1 MEKRSRDA
9 PLVNYTI
16 TTHRRLIMAHD
27 NSAVAIYEQHTGAE
41 EAVRALQKAGFDVKK
56 LSIVGKGYHS
66 EEQVVGFFTTGDRV
80 KFWGGTG
87 GLWGG
92 LWGLVVGAAFLSIPG
107 IGPVLVGG
115 PLVGAIVSAVEGA
128 VVVGGLSAIGAALYS
143 VGIPKDSVVRYEA
156 ALKADKYLVVLHGS
170 ADEVAKAREIL
181 KSSKATSVN
190 EHPAQAAA
198 AR

>member
-1 MEKRSRDA
+1 
-9 PLVNYTI
+9 
-16 TTHRRLIMAHD
+16 MAHD
-27 NSAVAIYEQHTGAE
+27 KSAVAIYEQHTGAE

-66 EEQVVGFFTTGDRV
+66 EEQVVGFFNTGDRV
-80 KFWGGTG
+80 KFWGGAG

-128 VVVGGLSAIGAALYS
+128 VVIGGLSAIGAALYS

-156 ALKADKYLVVLHGS
+156 ALKADKYLVVFHGS

-190 EHPAQAAA
+190 EHPAQAATA
-198 AR
+198 